1 MKVFKTSG
9 LYKLFW
15 PGNLS
20 LFVMLSITYDYDMM
34 YYKLEMQELQLLDV
48 GFFTF
53 VVVLLCIERWQLCY
67 S

>member
-34 YYKLEMQELQLLDV
+34 YYKLEMQELQLLDI

-53 VVVLLCIERWQLCY
+53 VVVSLFIEIWQLC
-67 S
+67 